1 MHLQDAY
8 FSEKDDVGKPSEI
21 GYKAPAS
28 AVFTYNAADTQG
40 EFTATNNNDLDDC
53 TANSEW
59 KIKSEK
65 GGAGGGL
72 KHTPTNPCPVL
83 TPSFD
88 KIGEGTK
95 PST

>member
-28 AVFTYNAADTQG
+28 AVFTYNAAD
-40 EFTATNNNDLDDC
+40 EI
-53 TANSEW
+53 E
-59 KIKSEK
+59 SEK

-95 PST
+95 TAGSGS